1 MKTQRIKTY
10 IGFRRTVMDLRIK
23 TSTLFHFLPLLI
35 SGKLSP
41 RLFLRFLR
49 RLLYFLSKMEKNKY
63 VKTAHGTKINLYV
76 PAYPKKAFFQACKK
90 VMEFKEKM
98 PSVTA
103 LISITSACRYECE
116 HCYQRLDKGKDA
128 DLEPLK
134 KALIYLQDHG
144 VAFFNIEGGEP
155 FLVYPRLKEVC
166 SLIDNRSEILINS
179 TGDGIT
185 AERLKELKSNGNLM
199 GIMFSLH
206 TDTAEKLNAFMHHD
220 QAWYNLEKGIEA
232 CHQAGVAVTFNTCLI
247 VNDFYNGTFERVME
261 KAKDFG
267 GSLIQLIKPKPA
279 GAWLDS
285 DSIKFKPED
294 LMLVREKVMNY
305 NNMRVFKDYPAIAP
319 MIIDE
324 DNQHF
329 GCTAG
334 GTDRFYINAKG
345 DVQPCEFLNISFGNI
360 TDEPFEDI
368 FLRMRKVFEVPGD
381 CWLCE
386 KYSAQISKILKENGL
401 TTLPLPVDL
410 SKQIYQNLEKGNV
423 PEFYEKVVKI

>member
-1 MKTQRIKTY
+1 MKTQKITTY

-23 TSTLFHFLPLLI
+23 VNTGIHFLPLLLT
-35 SGKLSP
+35 GKLSP
-41 RLFLRFLR
+41 RLFLRFLK

-76 PAYPKKAFFQACKK
+76 PAYPKKAFFEACKK
-90 VMEFKEKM
+90 VMEFKDKM

-103 LISITSACRYECE
+103 LISVTSACRYQCE
-116 HCYQRLDKGKDA
+116 HCYQRLDKGKDV

-134 KALIYLQDHG
+134 KAIVYLQDHG
-144 VAFFNIEGGEP
+144 LAFFNIEGGEP
-155 FLVYPRLKEVC
+155 FLVYPRLKEIC

-185 AERLKELKSNGNLM
+185 VERLNELKKKGNLM

-206 TDTAEKLNAFMHHD
+206 TDTPEKLNAFMHHE
-220 QAWYNLEKGIEA
+220 QAWQNLEKGIEA
-232 CHQAGVAVTFNTCLI
+232 CHEAGVAVTFNTCLL
-247 VNDFYNGTFERVME
+247 VDDFYNGTFERVME
-261 KAKDFG
+261 RAKAFG

-279 GAWLDS
+279 GAWLGS
-285 DSIKFKPED
+285 DAVKFNPED
-294 LMLVREKVMNY
+294 LNVVREKVLNY
-305 NNMRVFKDYPAIAP
+305 NNLRVFRDYPAIAP

-324 DNQHF
+324 DNEHF

-345 DVQPCEFLNISFGNI
+345 DVQPCEFLNFSFGNI
-360 TDEPFEDI
+360 TREPFEAI
-368 FLRMRKVFEVPGD
+368 YTRMRKVFNEPGN

-386 KYSAQISKILKENGL
+386 KYSAHVSKILKENNL
-401 TTLPLPVDL
+401 TTLPLSEDL
-410 SKQIYQNLEKGNV
+410 SKQLYENLEKGEI
-423 PEFYEKVVKI
+423 PEFYDKVVKI